1 VSGGRVPDFF
11 IVGQPKSGTTALWEI
26 LSSHPQIFMSE
37 EKELWFFSPEL
48 ASNAPPRKPFALPRD
63 LDHYRSQFAGAGT
76 GQITGEAS
84 TTYLWSPS
92 SARLIAAERPDAKI
106 VAVLREPASF
116 IRSLHLQYVESN
128 IETEPDLAR
137 ALALEDERRAG
148 ALPSGTYWPQ
158 LLLYSD
164 HVRYAEQLRRYFEV
178 FPREQVLVLIYEELR
193 ADNAAGVR
201 EVLGFLGVEQDAEL
215 VDSKANQSVVPR
227 SMRAHRALEALTTG
241 RGPAAASAKRAITA
255 IVPRG
260 ARARALETVRSRALY
275 RAPQDADAE
284 LMASLRRRWRGE
296 VQAAGDLL
304 ERDLIKLWGYDES

>member
-1 VSGGRVPDFF
+1 VSNGRVPDFF

-26 LSSHPQIFMSE
+26 LRSHPQIFMSE

-48 ASNAPPRKPFALPRD
+48 GENAPPRKPFALPRD
-63 LDHYRSQFAGAGT
+63 IGHYRSQFAGAAA
-76 GQITGEAS
+76 GQLTGEAS

-106 VAVLREPASF
+106 IAVLREPASF
-116 IRSLHLQYVESN
+116 IRSLHMQYVESN
-128 IETEPDLAR
+128 VENEPDLAR
-137 ALALEDERRAG
+137 ALALEDTRRAG

-164 HVRYAEQLRRYFEV
+164 HVRYAQQLRRYYDV
-178 FPREQVLVLIYEELR
+178 FPREQVLVLIYEDLR
-193 ADNAAGVR
+193 ADNAAGAR
-201 EVLGFLGVEQDAEL
+201 EVLEFLGLERDAALTGSE
-215 VDSKANQSVVPR
+215 ANQSVVPR

-241 RGPAAASAKRAITA
+241 RGPVAASAKRAITA
-255 IVPRG
+255 VVPRS
-260 ARARALETVRSRALY
+260 ARQRALGTVRSRALY

-296 VQAAGDLL
+296 VQATGELL
-304 ERDLIKLWGYDES
+304 ERDLIELWGYDEP